1 MNDISLL
8 SKDLQIDRLLER
20 LATTQDPDD
29 IEDAESELWSLW
41 SESGS
46 EAVDFM
52 LDSATLALKDGEF
65 DTAIALMNG
74 VVEFAPDFSEGWN
87 RRATIFIVLQKY
99 RAALKDLHQSLDLE
113 PRHFGALWSLSM
125 VHEAVGEAQEAL
137 KVLYQAKDL
146 NPHIEG
152 VEERLD
158 YLKNLT
164 IGSPQED

>member
-1 MNDISLL
+1 MSDISLL

-46 EAVDFM
+46 ETVDFM
-52 LDSATLALKDGEF
+52 LDSATLALKEGEIEAA
-65 DTAIALMNG
+65 TALMNG
-74 VVEFAPDFSEGWN
+74 VIEFAPHFSEGWN
-87 RRATIFIVLQKY
+87 RRATISIVLQKY
-99 RAALKDLHQSLDLE
+99 RAALKDLHQALDLE

-125 VHEAVGEAQEAL
+125 VHEAVGESEEAL
-137 KVLYQAKDL
+137 KMLYQAKEL

-152 VEERLD
+152 VDERLE
-158 YLKNLT
+158 YLERMASQ
-164 IGSPQED
+164 GGAE